1 MKINTKISLLF
12 KTISNLVFG
21 ETKKEMS
28 ETDKFIDRATIVS
41 MTDEKGRITYVNEK
55 FEKISGYKLDEV
67 KLNLDVQ
74 MMELVGEMEPQT
86 ETAE

>member
-21 ETKKEMS
+21 KSDHLVS
-28 ETDKFIDRATIVS
+28 ETDKFIDKATIVS
-41 MTDEKGRITYVNEK
+41 TTDEKGRITYVNEK

-67 KLNLDVQ
+67 IGKDHSVVNSGLQPDGYWGMVS
-74 MMELVGEMEPQT
+74 
-86 ETAE
+86 